1 MSFRLFAY
9 YCAICGGWAA
19 FFGWMLGF
27 WFLAP
32 SLSEEQRS
40 ALVSAGKNLPS
51 EVVQSGLR
59 GMALGL
65 VVAMGLSMLDAFWV
79 FGLNRLGP
87 IAMRVGVA
95 LFVGAVGG
103 LLGGVLGQWLY
114 STWFFFYVI
123 GWTLTGALIGAS
135 IGTFDIMVSVA
146 KKQDVINPKRK
157 LIKCLIG
164 GTIGGLLGGILTLV
178 VRWAFASP
186 VLSWMFTGKDMDR
199 LWTPT
204 AVGFVVLGACIGL
217 LVALAQIILKE
228 AWVKVEAGFRPGREM
243 ILAKESTSVGRAE
256 SSDIALFGDAGVER
270 THCHDRAEKATV
282 TCWRTTTLRAGRILM
297 M

>member
-204 AVGFVVLGACIGL
+204 AVGFVVLAPASACWSPWADHSEGSLGQGGGRVSSRTRDDPGQGIDQRG
-217 LVALAQIILKE
+217 
-228 AWVKVEAGFRPGREM
+228 PGR
-243 ILAKESTSVGRAE
+243 IVRHRPVRRCRRGTDPL
-256 SSDIALFGDAGVER
+256 
-270 THCHDRAEKATV
+270 HDRAK
-282 TCWRTTTLRAGRILM
+282 RQQLRAGGQQHSGRDVY
-297 M
+297 